1 MNRPNIIVI
10 MADQMKATASHL
22 YGSSFCETPSLER
35 LAKQG
40 VLYKHAVTPHPL
52 CVPARIS
59 FWTSQ
64 YPHTHRGRR
73 NQTLMPAGADHAFRH
88 WKQEG
93 YCTGLI
99 GKNHCFVDPADHDL
113 FDVWCEISH
122 NGIPKDA
129 FGPKGM
135 DWFRPADA
143 IHAAHSVR
151 RQMPTVSRHFSYA
164 VSDYPLEDYSTGLVS
179 GQTVRFLEEHGED
192 PFALWVSIPDP
203 HTPFEAPKQYTDM
216 YSEDVVEMPP
226 FRQGEFTDGTAPERN
241 RVLYEMIGM
250 TDDDEKDKRGV
261 VGVYHAM
268 VRFIDDGVGQIL
280 DALDRLN
287 LRENTIVVFCADHGD
302 FSGEHNMIAK
312 GGAFYD
318 CLTRVPLIVSWPGH
332 APEGVTDES
341 MANLI
346 DIVPTLF
353 ELQGL
358 DQEKSFE
365 GAPLPTVTD
374 ARPREAA
381 FSEYGAG
388 GPAFGLNELHQL
400 PGPYGR
406 PAMGKSLQWR
416 EAEGR
421 RKMVRTPEWKY
432 VHDPMGDLD
441 ELYDLVNDPWELTN
455 VVAEEPHAG
464 VLAALK
470 LRLGDWS
477 IGTEDGKVVPLPDEK
492 HYW

>member
-1 MNRPNIIVI
+1 M
-10 MADQMKATASHL
+10 
-22 YGSSFCETPSLER
+22 
-35 LAKQG
+35 
-40 VLYKHAVTPHPL
+40 PL
-52 CVPARIS
+52 
-59 FWTSQ
+59 
-64 YPHTHRGRR
+64 
-73 NQTLMPAGADHAFRH
+73 
-88 WKQEG
+88 
-93 YCTGLI
+93 
-99 GKNHCFVDPADHDL
+99 
-113 FDVWCEISH
+113 
-122 NGIPKDA
+122 
-129 FGPKGM
+129 
-135 DWFRPADA
+135 
-143 IHAAHSVR
+143 
-151 RQMPTVSRHFSYA
+151 
-164 VSDYPLEDYSTGLVS
+164 
-179 GQTVRFLEEHGED
+179 
-192 PFALWVSIPDP
+192 
-203 HTPFEAPKQYTDM
+203 
-216 YSEDVVEMPP
+216 

-441 ELYDLVNDPWELTN
+441 ELYDLVNDPGELTN

-470 LRLGDWS
+470 LRLVDWS
-477 IGTEDGKVVPLPDEK
+477 TGTEDGKVVPLPDEK